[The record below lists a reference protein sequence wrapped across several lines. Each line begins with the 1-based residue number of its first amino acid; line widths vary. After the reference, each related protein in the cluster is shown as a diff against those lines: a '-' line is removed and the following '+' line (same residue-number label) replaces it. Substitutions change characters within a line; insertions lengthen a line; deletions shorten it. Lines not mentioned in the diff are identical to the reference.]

1 LFDRFRGVLDKPV
14 GEGTHFLIPW
24 LQKAIIFDVRT
35 RPSHISTKTGSKD
48 LQDVSLILR
57 VLHKPEIE
65 QLPKIYRSLGT
76 DYDQRVLPSIG
87 NEVLKATVAQ
97 FDASELIT
105 QREIVSARIR
115 EDLLKR
121 AREFGIT
128 LDDVSITHLTFSP
141 EFTRAVESK
150 VVAGQDAE
158 RAKFVVERSEQE
170 RNAAV
175 IRAEGEAEAAA
186 VISGA
191 LARAGEGLVQ
201 FRRIEAARDIAN
213 TLSKGRNV
221 QYIPSS
227 GTNMLVQVPN

>member
-1 LFDRFRGVLDKPV
+1 MLYLVLNRFI
-14 GEGTHFLIPW
+14 TSSQSFYIS
-24 LQKAIIFDVRT
+24 QKAIIFDVRT

-128 LDDVSITHLTFSP
+128 LDDVSIVSEMTFSSSIP
-141 EFTRAVESK
+141 ILLTLLLHLIAVTVASLLLTESN
-150 VVAGQDAE
+150 
-158 RAKFVVERSEQE
+158 R
-170 RNAAV
+170 
-175 IRAEGEAEAAA
+175 IR
-186 VISGA
+186 
-191 LARAGEGLVQ
+191 LKRP
-201 FRRIEAARDIAN
+201 
-213 TLSKGRNV
+213 T
-221 QYIPSS
+221 
-227 GTNMLVQVPN
+227 